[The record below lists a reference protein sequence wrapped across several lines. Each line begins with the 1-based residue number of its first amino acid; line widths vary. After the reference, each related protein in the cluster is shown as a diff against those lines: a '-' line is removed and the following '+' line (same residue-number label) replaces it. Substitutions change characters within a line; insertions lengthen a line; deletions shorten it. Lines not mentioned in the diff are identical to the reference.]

1 MNENINRSYKEVNEI
16 LNLMGDSYK
25 DRVPKKMKT
34 LFDKAE
40 DKNYE
45 PGITLD
51 DFMAG
56 KMLDE
61 TKTILTILYINYW
74 ADLNEKN
81 QYMDKIRKIDEENKD
96 KNKIVLNELFPEKV
110 YKEIEPNEVEKQITD
125 TKKSGISQIIMDIL
139 EKIKSIFNK

>member
-1 MNENINRSYKEVNEI
+1 MNENIGRSYKEVNEI
-16 LNLMGDSYK
+16 LDLLGDTYK
-25 DRVPKKMKT
+25 DKVPKKMKE

-40 DKNYE
+40 DKTYSPELTIN
-45 PGITLD
+45 
-51 DFMAG
+51 DFSSG
-56 KMLDE
+56 KLLEE

-74 ADLNEKN
+74 STIEEKN
-81 QYMDKIRKIDEENKD
+81 QYMDQIKKIDEENKE

-139 EKIKSIFNK
+139 EKIKAIFKK

>member
-25 DRVPKKMKT
+25 NRVPKKMKT

-51 DFMAG
+51 DFMHN
-56 KMLDE
+56 E
-61 TKTILTILYINYW
+61 TKKILIIL
-74 ADLNEKN
+74 
-81 QYMDKIRKIDEENKD
+81 
-96 KNKIVLNELFPEKV
+96 
-110 YKEIEPNEVEKQITD
+110 
-125 TKKSGISQIIMDIL
+125 
-139 EKIKSIFNK
+139 